1 MSFSQ
6 LNENWSNSCE
16 GILAQNFPLHRS
28 CRDGDIDQLNSLL
41 STGEVDLY
49 EEDDF
54 YGWTP
59 IHWAAYF
66 GKVCLLLNKIHIVH
80 VQ

>member
-1 MSFSQ
+1 MDHSDMMSNWNTV
-6 LNENWSNSCE
+6 NEDF
-16 GILAQNFPLHRS
+16 LVKNFPIHRA
-28 CRDGDIDQLNSLL
+28 CRDGDVEQLASLL
-41 STGEVDLY
+41 SVGPVNLY

-66 GKVCLLLNKIHIVH
+66 GKV
-80 VQ
+80 